1 MPTHND
7 QLLTSTVP
15 DDPSRRQFIGAAVTA
30 GLASACVSQE
40 TGSENAIEPKPE
52 LQRLN
57 YRSSMTIFI
66 LAFWE

>member
-40 TGSENAIEPKPE
+40 TGSENAVE